1 MLSILLNLL
10 RYKFWPRMYF
20 RGEGSRERFT
30 AEPSIENGWLI
41 LERPKFQMCA
51 ILVNV
56 PWELEK
62 NSVLGE
68 VIYRFPFC
76 CCFLV
81 IKLCLTLCEP
91 MAPLS
96 MGFSRQEHWSGLP
109 FSSPGD
115 LLDPG
120 GRWNPGFLLGRWIFT
135 TEPPEKPRRC
145 PLYPVNWWYC

>member
-1 MLSILLNLL
+1 ML

-30 AEPSIENGWLI
+30 AEPSIKNGWLI

-56 PWELEK
+56 PWDLEK

-81 IKLCLTLCEP
+81 VKLCPTLCEP

-120 GRWNPGFLLGRWIFT
+120 VDGTHVSCLAGGSL
-135 TEPPEKPRRC
+135 
-145 PLYPVNWWYC
+145 PLNHLRSPVDVHYIQSIDGIVKFN